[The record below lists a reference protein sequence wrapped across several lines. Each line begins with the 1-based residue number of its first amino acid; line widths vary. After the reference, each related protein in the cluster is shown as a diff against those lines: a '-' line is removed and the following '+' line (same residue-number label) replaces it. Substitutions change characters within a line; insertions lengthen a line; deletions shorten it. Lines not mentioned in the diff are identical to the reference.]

1 MENTNVSEI
10 IAKIESNC
18 EFGGNLYS
26 KEQVVNILRMVKCTY
41 EPSNSV
47 VDVDWLESLTD
58 LIDDAKNELE
68 CVDIDYASI
77 EVEVSGREIELS
89 EGEIE
94 NLDDL
99 EESLDKLRTKVEEM
113 VVKLKYIEVKE
124 EE

>member
-18 EFGGNLYS
+18 ECGGDIYS

-47 VDVDWLESLTD
+47 VDVEWLESLTD
-58 LIDDAKNELE
+58 LIDDAKNELQ
-68 CVDIDYASI
+68 CVDIDYDSI
-77 EVEVSGREIELS
+77 EVEVSGRRIDLS
-89 EGEIE
+89 EGEIM

-99 EESLDKLRTKVEEM
+99 EQSLDELRNKVEK
-113 VVKLKYIEVKE
+113 VLVGLKYIEVTE
-124 EE
+124 SE